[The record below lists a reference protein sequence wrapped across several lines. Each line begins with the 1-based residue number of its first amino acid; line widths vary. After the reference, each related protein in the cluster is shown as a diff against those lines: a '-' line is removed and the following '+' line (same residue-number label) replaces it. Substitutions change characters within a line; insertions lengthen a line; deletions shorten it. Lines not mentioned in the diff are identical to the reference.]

1 MQSNARF
8 PLRLCRS
15 CARTRPIARNNS
27 FFKMMPAIVDINGDD
42 NGSRGVCAYSTGQ
55 RGINVPI
62 NFSKLLITDFAYF
75 GRQRPLRTRP

>member
-1 MQSNARF
+1 MQSSARF

-15 CARTRPIARNNS
+15 CARTRHIAANNS

-42 NGSRGVCAYSTGQ
+42 NGASELYAYSTVQ

-62 NFSKLLITDFAYF
+62 NISMLLITDFACF
-75 GRQRPLRTRP
+75 GRLRPIRT